1 MKHCRNILSLQPIY
15 TNHEFSVFRTKRG
28 YIIVNSKK
36 DFYNK
41 KKQEYGHTHVKN
53 KKTAIKIADFSY
65 NKKMPHDLNPYLLS
79 CLARITTD
87 QKYKKEIENLL
98 INKKNRRQ
106 KYANYF

>member
-1 MKHCRNILSLQPIY
+1 MNFLFFEQKGVILLSIA
-15 TNHEFSVFRTKRG
+15 KR
-28 YIIVNSKK
+28 IFIT
-36 DFYNK
+36 K

-53 KKTAIKIADFSY
+53 KKTTIKIADFSY